1 MNKCVQKIPCYYE
14 MFVCSEQPTP
24 TENILRIVLQIRQ
37 IEFRIIII
45 LAVIKKCDQSVA
57 GS

>member
-1 MNKCVQKIPCYYE
+1 MDVRKIPSYYE

-24 TENILRIVLQIRQ
+24 TEDILQVCLQIRQ
-37 IEFRIIII
+37 IQFRIIII
-45 LAVIKKCDQSVA
+45 LAVIKKYDQSVA